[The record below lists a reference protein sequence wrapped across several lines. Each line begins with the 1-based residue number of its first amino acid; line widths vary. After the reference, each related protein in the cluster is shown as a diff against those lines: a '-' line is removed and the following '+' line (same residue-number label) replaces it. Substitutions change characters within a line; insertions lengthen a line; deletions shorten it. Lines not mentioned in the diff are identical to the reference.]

1 MGGDPVNARRHE
13 NTMNVS
19 QERTRSLWMDVTVA
33 AAPAL
38 DRNETAD
45 VAVVGSGIAGLS
57 LAYELAARGAS
68 VVVLDRADIGSGM
81 TARTTAHLASTFDDG
96 FAELIK
102 THGRDVARL
111 VYRSQA
117 AAIDRIE
124 VIQAAEAI
132 ECDFARLDG
141 YLVLAPGTPADA
153 LAAELSAATEA
164 GVPVIDEREQT
175 PIHAKNLVRSL
186 RFANQ
191 ARVHPLKYLSGLAG
205 AVVRQGARLYAG
217 TPAEQVEE
225 TKDGVVVKTAGG
237 HEVRAQHAVLATNS
251 PIVNRLAVH
260 SKQAPYRTYAIAAP
274 LARGRLPDALYWDT
288 LEPYH
293 YVRLQPGSEEHDF
306 VIVGGEDHKSGGAN
320 DGERRFAALEHWIRD
335 RLPKLGKVT
344 HRWSGQVMEPVDGIG
359 FIGRNPGQS
368 RVFIA
373 TGDSGQGITG
383 GALAG
388 LILADLVAGAQN
400 PWAELYDPARKPLRK
415 LGEFVSEN
423 MTAVRSFAQYLLPG
437 EIDSLDGLKPG
448 EGGIL
453 RSGLRRIAACRDLS
467 GQLHLHSAACP
478 HAGCVV
484 AWNALEQCWDCP
496 CHGSQF
502 APDGSALNGP
512 SFGPLAP
519 AEGIAA
525 DAAE

>member
-1 MGGDPVNARRHE
+1 
-13 NTMNVS
+13 MNVA

-33 AAPAL
+33 GAPRL

-57 LAYELAARGAS
+57 VAYELAQRGAN
-68 VVVLDRADIGSGM
+68 VVVLDRADIGTGM
-81 TARTTAHLASTFDDG
+81 TARTTAHLASVFDDG
-96 FAELIK
+96 YAELIK
-102 THGRDVARL
+102 SHGRDGARL

-124 VIQAAEAI
+124 AIQAAEAI

-141 YLVLAPGTPADA
+141 YLVLASGTPASALDA
-153 LAAELSAATEA
+153 ELAAATDA
-164 GVPVIDEREQT
+164 GVAVTDEREQT
-175 PIHAKNLVRSL
+175 PLHAKNLVRSL

-205 AVVRQGARLYAG
+205 AIATRGGRLYAG
-217 TPAEQVEE
+217 SPVENIEE
-225 TKDGVVVKTAGG
+225 TKDGVVLATSGG
-237 HEVRAQHAVLATNS
+237 HEIRAGHAVLATNS

-260 SKQAPYRTYAIAAP
+260 AKQAPYRTYAIAAR

-288 LEPYH
+288 HDPYH
-293 YVRLQPGSEEHDF
+293 YVRLQPEADEQDF
-306 VIVGGEDHKSGGAN
+306 VIVGGEDHKSGAAD
-320 DGERRFAALEHWIRD
+320 DGERRFGALERWIRD
-335 RLPKLGKVT
+335 RVPKLGKIT
-344 HRWSGQVMEPVDGIG
+344 HRWSGQVMEPVDGLG
-359 FIGRNPGQS
+359 FIGRNPGQT

-373 TGDSGQGITG
+373 TGDSGQGVTG

-388 LILADLVAGAQN
+388 IILADLIAGTEN
-400 PWAELYDPARKPLRK
+400 PWAEIYDPSRKPLRA
-415 LGEFVSEN
+415 LGKFVSEN
-423 MTAVRSFAQYLLPG
+423 TTAVRSFAQYLLPG
-437 EIDSLDGLKPG
+437 EISSLGSLKPG

-453 RSGLRRIAACRDLS
+453 RSGLRKVAACRDSS
-467 GQLHLHSAACP
+467 GRLHLRSAACP

-484 AWNALEQCWDCP
+484 AWNSLEQCWDCP

-502 APDGSALNGP
+502 APDGSVLNGP
-512 SFGPLAP
+512 SFGPLASV
-519 AEGIAA
+519 EGVSA

>member
-1 MGGDPVNARRHE
+1 
-13 NTMNVS
+13 MNVS
-19 QERTRSLWMDVTVA
+19 HERTRSLWMDVTVA
-33 AAPAL
+33 AAPTL

-57 LAYELAARGAS
+57 VAYELAARGAQ
-68 VVVLDRADIGSGM
+68 VAVLDRADIGTGM
-81 TARTTAHLASTFDDG
+81 TARTTAHLASAFDDG
-96 FAELIK
+96 YAELTK
-102 THGRDVARL
+102 THGREVARL

-124 VIQAAEAI
+124 AIQAAEAI

-153 LAAELSAATEA
+153 LDAELSAATEA
-164 GVPVIDEREQT
+164 GVRVAEELEQT

-186 RFANQ
+186 RFADQ

-205 AVVRQGARLYAG
+205 AIARRGGRLYAG
-217 TPAEQVEE
+217 TPVEEVEE
-225 TKDGVVVKTAGG
+225 TKDGVVLKTSGG
-237 HEVRAQHAVLATNS
+237 YEVRAQHAVLATNS

-260 SKQAPYRTYAIAAP
+260 AKQAPYRTYAIAAP
-274 LARGRLPDALYWDT
+274 LARGLLPDALYWDT
-288 LEPYH
+288 LDPYH
-293 YVRLQPGSEEHDF
+293 YVRLQPGPEKHDV
-306 VIVGGEDHKSGGAN
+306 VIVGGQDHKSGAAN
-320 DGERRFAALEHWIRD
+320 DGERRFAALEQWIRH
-335 RLPKLGKVT
+335 RLPKLGKVS
-344 HRWSGQVMEPVDGIG
+344 HRWSGQVMEPVDGVG

-388 LILADLVAGAQN
+388 IILADLIAGAEN
-400 PWAELYDPARKPLRK
+400 PWAAVYDPARKPLRK

-423 MTAVRSFAQYLLPG
+423 TTAVRSFARYLLPG
-437 EIDSLDGLKPG
+437 EIDSVGRLKPG

-453 RSGLRRIAACRDLS
+453 RSGLRRVAACRDLS
-467 GQLHLHSAACP
+467 GQLHLRSAACP

-502 APDGSALNGP
+502 APDGSVLNGP

-519 AEGIAA
+519 VEGVAA

>member
-1 MGGDPVNARRHE
+1 
-13 NTMNVS
+13 MNVAD
-19 QERTRSLWMDVTVA
+19 ERTRSLWTDVTVA
-33 AAPAL
+33 AAPCL

-57 LAYELAARGAS
+57 VAYELAQRGAK
-68 VVVLDRADIGSGM
+68 VVVLDRADIGTGM
-81 TARTTAHLASTFDDG
+81 TARTTAHLASAFDDG
-96 FAELIK
+96 YAELIK
-102 THGRDVARL
+102 TRGRDVARL

-124 VIQAAEAI
+124 AIQAAEAI
-132 ECDFARLDG
+132 ECDFARVDG
-141 YLVLAPGTPADA
+141 YLVLAPGTPASA
-153 LAAELSAATEA
+153 IEAELSAATDA
-164 GVPVIDEREQT
+164 GVPVTEEREQT

-191 ARVHPLKYLSGLAG
+191 ARVHPLKYLSGLAA
-205 AVVRQGARLYAG
+205 AVASRGGRLYAG
-217 TPAEQVEE
+217 SPVENVEE
-225 TKDGVVVKTAGG
+225 TKDGVVLKTAAG
-237 HEVRAQHAVLATNS
+237 HEVRAAQAVLATNS

-260 SKQAPYRTYAIAAP
+260 AKQAPYRTYAIAAP

-288 LEPYH
+288 HDPYH
-293 YVRLQPGSEEHDF
+293 YVRLQPGTDEHDF
-306 VIVGGEDHKSGGAN
+306 VIVGGEDHKSGAAN
-320 DGERRFAALEHWIRD
+320 DGERRFAALEQWIRD
-335 RLPKLGKVT
+335 RLPKLGKIS

-388 LILADLVAGAQN
+388 IILADLTAGAEN
-400 PWAELYDPARKPLRK
+400 PWAEVYDPSRKPLRA
-415 LGEFVSEN
+415 LADIVSEN
-423 MTAVRSFAQYLLPG
+423 ATAVRSFAQYLLPG
-437 EIDSLDGLKPG
+437 EIASADKLKPG

-453 RSGLRRIAACRDLS
+453 RSGLRRLAACRDLS
-467 GQLHLHSAACP
+467 GRLHVCSAACP

-484 AWNALEQCWDCP
+484 VWNSLEQCWDCP

-502 APDGSALNGP
+502 APDGSVLNGP
-512 SFGPLAP
+512 AFGPLAP
-519 AEGIAA
+519 AEGVSR

>member
-1 MGGDPVNARRHE
+1 
-13 NTMNVS
+13 MNVA

-38 DRNETAD
+38 DRDETAD

-57 LAYELAARGAS
+57 VAYELTARGLT
-68 VVVLDRADIGSGM
+68 VVVLDRGDIGTGM
-81 TARTTAHLASTFDDG
+81 TARTTAHLASAFDDG
-96 FAELIK
+96 YAELIK
-102 THGRDVARL
+102 THGRDAAGL

-124 VIQAAEAI
+124 AIQAAEAI

-141 YLVLAPGTPADA
+141 YLVLAPGTPAQA
-153 LAAELSAATEA
+153 LDAELSAATDA
-164 GVPVIDEREQT
+164 GVPVTDEREQT
-175 PIHAKNLVRSL
+175 AIHAKNLVRSL
-186 RFANQ
+186 RFPGQ

-205 AVVRQGARLYAG
+205 AVARQGGRLYAG
-217 TPAEQVEE
+217 TPVEEVEE
-225 TKDGVVVKTAGG
+225 TKDGVVLATSGG
-237 HEVRAQHAVLATNS
+237 YRVRAAHVVLATNS

-260 SKQAPYRTYAIAAP
+260 AKQAPYRTYAIAAP
-274 LARGRLPDALYWDT
+274 LPRDRLPDALYWDT
-288 LEPYH
+288 HEPYH
-293 YVRLQPGSEEHDF
+293 YVRLQPGSDAHDF
-306 VIVGGEDHKSGGAN
+306 VIVGGEDHKAGAAN
-320 DGERRFAALEHWIRD
+320 DGERRFAALENWIRD
-335 RLPKLGKVT
+335 RLGKLGKVS

-388 LILADLVAGAQN
+388 IILADLVVGAQN
-400 PWAELYDPARKPLRK
+400 PYAEIYDPARKPLRA
-415 LGEFVSEN
+415 LGDLVSEN
-423 MTAVRSFAQYLLPG
+423 TTAVRSFAQYLLPG
-437 EIDSLDGLKPG
+437 EIASVGRLKPG
-448 EGGIL
+448 EGGVL
-453 RSGLRRIAACRDLS
+453 RSGLRRVAACRDLS
-467 GQLHLHSAACP
+467 GRLHLRSAACP

-502 APDGSALNGP
+502 APDGSVLNGP
-512 SFGPLAP
+512 SSGPLAP
-519 AEGIAA
+519 AEGVAS

>member
-1 MGGDPVNARRHE
+1 MRFAKASAAESRAAASRSGGTRPAMGGDPVNARPHE

-38 DRNETAD
+38 DRDETAD

-68 VVVLDRADIGSGM
+68 VVVLDRGDIGTGM

-217 TPAEQVEE
+217 TPAERVEE

-260 SKQAPYRTYAIAAP
+260 SKQAPYRTCAS
-274 LARGRLPDALYWDT
+274 GRLPDALYWDT

-306 VIVGGEDHKSGGAN
+306 V
-320 DGERRFAALEHWIRD
+320 
-335 RLPKLGKVT
+335 
-344 HRWSGQVMEPVDGIG
+344 
-359 FIGRNPGQS
+359 
-368 RVFIA
+368 
-373 TGDSGQGITG
+373 
-383 GALAG
+383 
-388 LILADLVAGAQN
+388 
-400 PWAELYDPARKPLRK
+400 
-415 LGEFVSEN
+415 
-423 MTAVRSFAQYLLPG
+423 
-437 EIDSLDGLKPG
+437 
-448 EGGIL
+448 
-453 RSGLRRIAACRDLS
+453 
-467 GQLHLHSAACP
+467 
-478 HAGCVV
+478 
-484 AWNALEQCWDCP
+484 
-496 CHGSQF
+496 
-502 APDGSALNGP
+502 
-512 SFGPLAP
+512 
-519 AEGIAA
+519 
-525 DAAE
+525 